1 MTAPVGQTDSADSA
15 DSAKSAESAKTT
27 KEALLGKVS
36 PDRLSVSSQRIWI
49 LTFLVGLMLWA
60 ALSSLPTSASSR
72 GGSNVAVQAALLCAV
87 LAMFG
92 LRSVPL
98 RWIVRGLALVSGL
111 LLARFGELGPL
122 DGLQGSWRALL
133 WLVALS
139 GCLVLSPSSRT
150 IPGVDAATVIRPD
163 QLGSAG
169 SSFVS
174 VTDPESEPSSPRTA
188 VPAALI
194 IAAAS
199 LVVASALLFGPR
211 VSNVFPVGPSAG
223 DLIDQRDNRT
233 NNALVA
239 RDSLDMTTRPRLT
252 EQIVMSVRS
261 PITAFWRAETFDQ
274 WNGSTWTRSVARS
287 GRLVEDGRVVPSPED
302 LAAKNGEPTLQ
313 QFRLEV
319 GFATAVPSAA
329 SAVQVDTPEEIAQR
343 SDGTLW
349 SPGAPLGKG
358 TTYSVTSRQIP
369 TDAAALRSTPSAAE
383 AAQDGDRT
391 AAAVMAQ
398 FAQPPTTTAR
408 VRELAKQV
416 TASSASDFERV
427 QALEGWMDANTEYS
441 LDAPLAPKG
450 TDVVDEF
457 LFVSQEGWCEQ
468 IASSLVVMARAA
480 GVPARLATGFAPG
493 EWDATTGR
501 FVVRERDAHA
511 WAEVWF
517 PTTGWVA
524 FDPTADVP
532 LAGTQEAT
540 PGANARDWR
549 EVTGALLLA
558 LGVVVLAAGPVLRW
572 VRKQSER
579 LRTKRR
585 RRAVVRTRW
594 DAAAEARLERIGA
607 AAGRPRGA
615 GETVTAYAAAVA
627 VLLEDPRVIQ
637 VGQILDREQYQ
648 PDGAAPGPVPRES
661 DFIEQVFS
669 SH

>member
-150 IPGVDAATVIRPD
+150 IPGIDAATVIRPD
-163 QLGSAG
+163 QLPRPDSIQEA
-169 SSFVS
+169 S
-174 VTDPESEPSSPRTA
+174 PESGPQLRSPSSV
-188 VPAALI
+188 VPTALI
-194 IAAAS
+194 IAAAA
-199 LVVASALLFGPR
+199 LVVASALLLGPR

-274 WNGSTWTRSVARS
+274 WDGSTWTRSVARS
-287 GRLVEDGRVVPSPED
+287 GRLVEGGRVVSSPED

-329 SAVQVDTPEEIAQR
+329 SAVRFDTPEEIAQR

-398 FAQPPTTTAR
+398 FAEPPTTTAR
-408 VRELAKQV
+408 VRELAEQV
-416 TASSASDFERV
+416 TAGSASDFKRV

-457 LFVSQEGWCEQ
+457 LFVSQQGWCEQ

-480 GVPARLATGFAPG
+480 GVPARLATGFTPG
-493 EWDATTGR
+493 DWDATTGR

-615 GETVTAYAAAVA
+615 GETVTAYAAAIA
-627 VLLEDPRVIQ
+627 VLLEDPRVTQ

-648 PDGAAPGPVPRES
+648 PDGAAPGPVLSES
-661 DFIEQVFS
+661 EFIEQVFS